1 MCNYPNEFL
10 NEIKEILNEDYD
22 LFFKSIDKPPFKG
35 LRVNTLKCSINDI
48 INNIPCNL
56 ENSPFFKDGYYIT
69 NNGEKL
75 GNNPLHLAGAFYLQ
89 EPSAMSAVTLLD
101 VKPGDRVL
109 DLCAAPGGKSTQ
121 IASILDGKGLLW
133 SNEIKV
139 KRAEI
144 LLSNIERMGVKNAIV
159 SHCHPEILCNKLNG
173 FFDKV
178 LVDAPCSGEGMF
190 RKDKSALL
198 EWGAEHV
205 KSCSNRQLQILN
217 TAASAVKPGGVLV
230 YSTCT
235 FSRLENE
242 EVINK
247 FLKENSNFELA
258 NTDIN
263 FGRSYLK
270 GTVRIFPMDGGEG
283 HFCAKL
289 VKRANARSTDIKYL
303 SEKQLANTTEIKK
316 YYKEIFQTMPFGE
329 KIYIK
334 NDKVYLLPENIPD
347 ISGLSVMRAGV
358 LLGEIKKNRLEPSH
372 CAFMASKPNAC
383 NNHINFA
390 VNSDILNSFLQGQEI
405 PIDIDI
411 KGYTA
416 VCVNGITI
424 GFGKAVDGRLKNK
437 YPKGLRL
444 NG

>member
-10 NEIKEILNEDYD
+10 HEIKNILNEDYNSF
-22 LFFKSIDKPPFKG
+22 LESIDQTPFKG
-35 LRVNTLKCSINDI
+35 LRVNTLKCNINDI
-48 INNIPCNL
+48 KSNISINL
-56 ENSPFFKDGYYIT
+56 ENTPFFKDGYYII
-69 NNGEKL
+69 NYNEKI

-101 VKPGDRVL
+101 VKPGDRIL

-121 IASILDGKGLLW
+121 IASMLQGEGLLW

-144 LLSNIERMGVKNAIV
+144 LLSNIERMGVRNAVV
-159 SHCHPEILCNKLNG
+159 SHCHPELLCDKLQG

-198 EWGAEHV
+198 EWSAEHV
-205 KSCSNRQLQILN
+205 KSCANRQLQILN
-217 TAASAVKPGGVLV
+217 TSSSTVKPGGVIV

-235 FSRLENE
+235 FSQLENE
-242 EVINK
+242 EVIEK
-247 FLKENSNFELA
+247 FLEKNPDFELD
-258 NTDIN
+258 DIN
-263 FGRSYLK
+263 IGFGRSYLK
-270 GTVRIFPMDGGEG
+270 GTIRIFPMDGGEG
-283 HFCAKL
+283 HFCARLRK
-289 VKRANARSTDIKYL
+289 KTDTESHNIKYFP
-303 SEKQLANTTEIKK
+303 EKKLDNKNKIKK
-316 YYKEIFQTMPFGE
+316 LYQDIFQTMPFGE
-329 KIYIK
+329 NLYLN
-334 NDKVYLLPENIPD
+334 NDKVYLLPQNIPD
-347 ISGLSVMRAGV
+347 IIGLSVMRAGI
-358 LLGEIKKNRLEPSH
+358 LLGEFKKDRLEPSH
-372 CAFMASKPNAC
+372 CAFMACKPTDCSNY
-383 NNHINFA
+383 INYD
-390 VNSDILNSFLQGQEI
+390 VSSDTLLSFLRGEEI
-405 PIDIDI
+405 PINSSI

-416 VCVNGITI
+416 VCVNNITI